1 MQNQGQHK
9 GDNAPPLDTIE
20 ESRENA
26 TAEKQKKKALEGDH
40 WHKPNVNILPNG
52 ENPIALPAGEAQESI
67 KVTGTSGDTFKYE
80 SSQKESYYRQQ
91 VN

>member
-1 MQNQGQHK
+1 
-9 GDNAPPLDTIE
+9 
-20 ESRENA
+20 
-26 TAEKQKKKALEGDH
+26 
-40 WHKPNVNILPNG
+40 VNILPTG